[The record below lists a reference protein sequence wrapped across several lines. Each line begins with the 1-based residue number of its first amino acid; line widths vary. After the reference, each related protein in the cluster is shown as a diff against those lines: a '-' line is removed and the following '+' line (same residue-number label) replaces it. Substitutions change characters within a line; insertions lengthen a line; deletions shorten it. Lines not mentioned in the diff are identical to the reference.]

1 MAKKGNEPKKATA
14 RKTATRKKTAS
25 KKTMATNDGRPLLLD
40 EYTDVG
46 DLIERGTDDDRITAA
61 IFCNYPVGNLNV
73 VHLKNDDLKN
83 IAATFTADDWITYGY
98 HAAIHE
104 TAYEFLKDFQR
115 AARHFLTCGRIL
127 HSYVLTH
134 KSARETAE
142 MLTQIYQKA
151 PRDHTDINKTLSLA
165 PSLYGWNISPDGVV
179 TPDFKQ
185 DIGGGMTFEKIIKG
199 ASVEVWA
206 AMRAAKAL
214 YEAFT
219 RFRDQLDDEITLK
232 RKDAIF
238 FSEFIKENLN
248 TLMKE
253 YAPFP
258 EYSVGYVKEYAELK
272 GVDMNQLPA
281 EMLEIDYFP
290 TWGMATPDP
299 LQISERETYLFREL
313 LDNARDYARIVADAT
328 GLSKF
333 DMGGEYGF
341 TYVRAPKTETYD
353 VTGKLFKRNGAK

>member
-1 MAKKGNEPKKATA
+1 MAKKENEPKKATA

-25 KKTMATNDGRPLLLD
+25 KKTMATDDGRPLLLD

-61 IFCNYPVGNLNV
+61 IFCNYPVGNMNV

-104 TAYEFLKDFQR
+104 TAYDFLKDFQR

-142 MLTQIYQKA
+142 MLTQIYQKT

-185 DIGGGMTFEKIIKG
+185 DIGGGMTF
-199 ASVEVWA
+199 
-206 AMRAAKAL
+206 
-214 YEAFT
+214 T
-219 RFRDQLDDEITLK
+219 RFRDQLDDGITLK
-232 RKDAIF
+232 RKDEIF
-238 FSEFIKENLN
+238 FSELIRENFV
-248 TLMKE
+248 TLTKE

-313 LDNARDYARIVADAT
+313 SDNARDYARIVADAT

-333 DMGGEYGF
+333 DMGGY

-353 VTGKLFKRNGAK
+353 VTGKLFERNGAK

>member
-25 KKTMATNDGRPLLLD
+25 KKAMATDDGRPLLLD
-40 EYTDVG
+40 EYTDVD
-46 DLIERGTDDDRITAA
+46 DLITRGTADDRITAA
-61 IFCNYPVGNLNV
+61 IFFNYPVGNMNV
-73 VHLKNDDLKN
+73 EHLKNDDLKN

-104 TAYEFLKDFQR
+104 TAYVFLKDFQR

-142 MLTQIYQKA
+142 MLTQIYQKT

-199 ASVEVWA
+199 ASADAWA
-206 AMRAAKAL
+206 ALRAAKAL
-214 YEAFT
+214 YEAFEN
-219 RFRDQLDDEITLK
+219 FRRRLDNEITLK

-238 FSEFIKENLN
+238 FSELIKENLY

-258 EYSVGYVKEYAELK
+258 EYSVRYIQVSAELM

-281 EMLEIDYFP
+281 EILEIDYFP
-290 TWGMATPDP
+290 TWGMATPDR
-299 LQISERETYLFREL
+299 LQVSERETYLFREL
-313 LDNARDYARIVADAT
+313 SDNVRDYAQTVGDAT

-333 DMGGEYGF
+333 DMGGYTF
-341 TYVRAPKTETYD
+341 VRAPKTETYD
-353 VTGKLFKRNGAK
+353 VTGKIFERNGAK